1 MLLEEDHQEIIEDVL
16 PPSAEKKELAEIF
29 ATEEQKEAE
38 QLQAEEDEEHNSDE
52 DRFAED

>member
-16 PPSAEKKELAEIF
+16 PPLAEKKELAEIF
-29 ATEEQKEAE
+29 TPEELKEAE

>member
-29 ATEEQKEAE
+29 TPEELKEAE